1 MSNPFR
7 KLVFIINPSS
17 GQHKHPDW
25 EKMISKYLKTSEY
38 EILYTR
44 YAGHSSSI
52 LGHFTPHDAVC
63 IVAVGGDGTVS
74 ELLPTILRCKAVL
87 GIIPTGSGNGL
98 ARHMNIPL
106 NPAKAM
112 QILESGRIQ
121 NIDLMHINSHYSCN
135 TSGIGFSALVT
146 KYFGLKGNRGFS
158 SYFKLALKLYKSSP
172 EFSIVLNDVNYTRV
186 WAVEFANSSQLG
198 NNAIV
203 SHLASIQDGIVDIL
217 ILKKPKFWQIPSMIF
232 MVLSGKTLQMRLSTL
247 IKATEVQLETDNE
260 QHFHID
266 GEYKGIVKKVDLKM
280 IPSAIQIIH

>member
-1 MSNPFR
+1 MIKRF
-7 KLVFIINPSS
+7 KKFIFIINPSS
-17 GQHKHPDW
+17 GHQKLYNW
-25 EKMISKYLKTSEY
+25 EKLLSRYISPEPY

-44 YAGHSSSI
+44 YAGHSTSI
-52 LGHFTPHDAVC
+52 LGHFPPDETVC

-74 ELLPTILRCKAVL
+74 ELISTVLRCRAVL

-98 ARHMNIPL
+98 ARHLGIPL
-106 NPAKAM
+106 QVDKAL
-112 QILESGRIQ
+112 QVLKQGNAEK
-121 NIDLMHINSHYSCN
+121 IDLMQINGQFSCN
-135 TSGIGFSALVT
+135 TSGLGFSAMVT
-146 KYFGLKGNRGFS
+146 KYFGAKGNRGFS

-172 EFSIVLNDVNYTRV
+172 EFSIVLNDVNYTGV

-247 IKATEVQLETDNE
+247 IKATEVKLQTDLE

-266 GEYKGIVKKVDLKM
+266 GEYKGSLKRIDLNM
-280 IPSAIQIIH
+280 LPSAIQLIH